1 MTNQTPRTTAAAPAD
16 ATVPVAC
23 MTLREYFASQALI
36 GILQSRDYSDFSVP
50 TQARMAFDLA
60 DALLLHS
67 QRSEGA

>member
-16 ATVPVAC
+16 ATV
-23 MTLREYFASQALI
+23 
-36 GILQSRDYSDFSVP
+36 QSRDYADFSVP